1 LSPYIDQLETVI
13 LSRDRITMKVITGPS
28 SSGIDPTEQEVQ
40 QLARSLYHEAAEH
53 KPSIFEPQDWLG
65 KMIEWSL
72 EDESLRVALFRF
84 VDVLPSLDSA
94 AEIGR
99 HLEEYFAKVDHAFG
113 GLVFLAQALRAGWL
127 LAPVARHNVT
137 RLARRFIVDE
147 QPGALRSALET
158 LRKEPAAFTLDVV
171 GEATVSEKEALATQR
186 RYLDLLQSL
195 SSISASWP
203 VIPQIDQ
210 GPDGPL
216 PRINLSVKASA
227 LCARFDPL
235 DPDSEKIVRE
245 RLRPLFSEAARLN
258 AALTLDMEQ
267 YSFKDL
273 TLSILRDLLEESE
286 FQRQP
291 HAAIAIQA
299 YLRDAEHDVKELIQW
314 ARARKRRIGVR
325 LVKGA
330 YWDSEITW
338 AKQKGW
344 PIPVFLEKTETDANY
359 ERLTRLLL
367 ESYDIVDAAFGSHNI
382 RSLAHAI
389 VTAEK
394 LGVPNYGY
402 EIQMLYGMG
411 EPIRQAIIRNGQRVR
426 VYLPVGRLLPGMAYL
441 IRRLMENTS
450 NTSFLRQT
458 YAEEEQIDKL
468 IMPPPKKTITPSR
481 KTARKRAAAA
491 AVEPFQNEPLLDF
504 SRAENRGQFA
514 QALKTVR
521 KQFARNYP
529 LWIGGE
535 ELKTKKWLESVN
547 PAAPEEV
554 VGRVPVAGRGEAER
568 AVVNAVE
575 FFPEWSRT
583 PASERAAFM
592 FRAADIMRRRRIELA
607 AWEVFEVGKG
617 WREADA
623 DVAEAIDYLEYYGRE
638 MLRLSEP
645 QVTQKLPGES
655 NVYLYEPRG
664 VAAVIAPWNFPLA
677 ILTGMTAAALV
688 TGNCAVIKPAE
699 QSPVMGALL
708 MEILR
713 EAELPPAAC
722 QLLQGGGELG
732 AYLVRH
738 ASVQLIAFTGSREVG
753 LEILRTAYDHQ
764 PGQEHV
770 KRVVCEMG
778 GKNAI
783 IVDED
788 ADLDEAVVH
797 ILESAFGYQGQ
808 KCSAASRIV
817 LVDEIHDLL
826 LERLVEAV
834 RSLKIGQ
841 PEDPRNFIGPVID
854 AAAHSKI
861 IGYLAL
867 GKREGK
873 CVLEREAPTKGFFVG
888 PAIFSEIEPD
898 HRLANE
904 EIFGPVLSVIKA
916 KDFNHALQVANRSA
930 YGLTGGVFS
939 RSPAHIEK
947 TRREYRVGNL
957 YINRGIT
964 GAIVERQPFGG
975 LKLSG
980 IGSKAGG
987 PDYLLQFLEP
997 RTISENT
1004 LRHGFVAPEE
1014 LKN

>member
-1 LSPYIDQLETVI
+1 MTSA
-13 LSRDRITMKVITGPS
+13 R
-28 SSGIDPTEQEVQ
+28 DPTEQEIQ
-40 QLARSLYHEAAEH
+40 QLARSLYHQAAEH

-84 VDVLPSLDSA
+84 VDVLPSLDSVA
-94 AEIGR
+94 DIGR

-113 GLVFLAQALRAGWL
+113 GLVFLAQALHAGWL
-127 LAPVARHNVT
+127 LAPVARQNVT

-147 QPGALRSALET
+147 ERDALRSALET

-171 GEATVSEKEALATQR
+171 GEATVSEKEAMATQR

-195 SSISASWP
+195 STISAGWP
-203 VIPQIDQ
+203 FVPQIDR
-210 GPDGPL
+210 GVAGPL
-216 PRINLSVKASA
+216 PRVNLSVKVSA

-235 DPDSEKIVRE
+235 DPDSETIVRE
-245 RLRPLFSEAARLN
+245 RLRPLFREAARLG
-258 AALTLDMEQ
+258 AALTVDMEQ

-273 TLSILRDLLEESE
+273 TLAIFRNLLEESE
-286 FQRQP
+286 FQTQP
-291 HAAIAIQA
+291 YATIAMQA
-299 YLRDAEHDVKELIQW
+299 YLRDAERDVKELIQW
-314 ARARKRRIGVR
+314 ARMRKRRIGVR

-338 AKQKGW
+338 AKQRGW
-344 PIPVFLEKTETDANY
+344 PIPVFLDKAETDANY

-367 ESYDIVDAAFGSHNI
+367 ESHDVIDPAFGSHNI
-382 RSLAHAI
+382 RSLANAI
-389 VTAEK
+389 VTAK
-394 LGVPNYGY
+394 QLGVPNYGY
-402 EIQMLYGMG
+402 ELQMLYGMG
-411 EPIRQAIIRNGQRVR
+411 EPIRQVVIQNGQRVR

-468 IMPPPKKTITPSR
+468 IVPPAPKKIITQAR
-481 KTARKRAAAA
+481 KTGRKGATAD
-491 AVEPFQNEPLLDF
+491 AVEQFKNEPLLDF
-504 SRAENRGQFA
+504 SREANRTDFVES
-514 QALKTVR
+514 LNNVR
-521 KQFARNYP
+521 IKFAREYP
-529 LWIGGE
+529 LWIAGGE
-535 ELKTKKWLESVN
+535 VKTRKWLESFN

-575 FFPEWSRT
+575 FFPEWSRA
-583 PASERAAFM
+583 PARERAAFM
-592 FRAADIMRRRRIELA
+592 FHAADIMRRRRIELA

-623 DVAEAIDYLEYYGRE
+623 DVAEAIDYLDYYGRE

-645 QVTQKLPGES
+645 RVTQRLPGET
-655 NVYLYEPRG
+655 NVYFYEPRG

-677 ILTGMTAAALV
+677 ILAGMTAAALV
-688 TGNCAVIKPAE
+688 TGNCAIVKPAE

-708 MEILR
+708 VEILR
-713 EAELPPAAC
+713 EAGLPGAAC
-722 QLLQGGGELG
+722 QLLQGGGDLG

-738 ASVQLIAFTGSREVG
+738 SAVHLITFTGSREVG

-764 PGQEHV
+764 PGQEQV

-788 ADLDEAVVH
+788 ADLDEALVH

-808 KCSAASRIV
+808 KCSAASRII

-826 LERLVEAV
+826 MERLVEAV
-834 RSLKIGQ
+834 RSLKIGP
-841 PEDPRNFIGPVID
+841 PEDPRNLIGPVID
-854 AAAHSKI
+854 AAAHAKI
-861 IGYLAL
+861 IGYINL
-867 GKREGK
+867 GKHEGK
-873 CVLEREAPTKGFFVG
+873 CVLEREASSKGFFVG
-888 PAIFSEIEPD
+888 PAIFSEIQPD
-898 HRLANE
+898 HGLARE
-904 EIFGPVLSVIKA
+904 EIFGPVIAVIKA
-916 KDFNHALQVANRSA
+916 KDFDHALAIANQSA

-939 RSPAHIEK
+939 RSPAHIDK
-947 TRREYRVGNL
+947 ARREFRVGNL

-1004 LRHGFVAPEE
+1004 LRHGFVAADE

>member
-1 LSPYIDQLETVI
+1 MHGTTHDQEKAV
-13 LSRDRITMKVITGPS
+13 
-28 SSGIDPTEQEVQ
+28 QE
-40 QLARSLYHEAAEH
+40 LARSLYHQAAEH
-53 KPSIFEPQDWLG
+53 KPSIFESQDWLG

-72 EDESLRVALFRF
+72 NDESLRVALFRF

-99 HLEEYFAKVDHAFG
+99 HLGEYFAKVDHAFG
-113 GLVFLAQALRAGWL
+113 GLVFLAQALHAGWL
-127 LAPVARHNVT
+127 FAPLVKQNVT
-137 RLARRFIVDE
+137 RLARRFIAEEEPEILKSVLE
-147 QPGALRSALET
+147 GLRT
-158 LRKEPAAFTLDVV
+158 EPAAFTLDVV
-171 GEATVSEKEALATQR
+171 GEATVSDKEALAMQR
-186 RYLDLLQSL
+186 RYLDLLQTLTSMTKGW
-195 SSISASWP
+195 AS
-203 VIPQIDQ
+203 VPQIDQ
-210 GPDGPL
+210 SVEGNL
-216 PRINLSVKASA
+216 PRVNLSVKISS
-227 LCARFDPL
+227 LYPRFDPL
-235 DPDSEKIVRE
+235 DPDTEKVVRE
-245 RLRPLFSEAARLN
+245 RLRPLFREAARLQ
-258 AALTLDMEQ
+258 AALTVDMER
-267 YSFKDL
+267 SAFKDL
-273 TLSILRDLLEESE
+273 TLAIFRDLLEESE
-286 FQRQP
+286 FRSGP
-291 HAAIAIQA
+291 TAAVAIQA
-299 YLRDAEHDVKELIQW
+299 YLRDAQKDLTALIQW
-314 ARARKRRIGVR
+314 ARERKRRIGVR

-330 YWDSEITW
+330 YWDSEIAW

-344 PIPVFLEKTETDANY
+344 PIPVFLDKAETDANY

-367 ESYDIVDAAFGSHNI
+367 ENHDIVDAAFGSHNI

-389 VTAEK
+389 VLAK
-394 LGVPNYGY
+394 GLGIPNHGY

-411 EPIRQAIIRNGQRVR
+411 EPVRKAVIQNGQRVR

-458 YAEEEQIDKL
+458 YAEEKEIDKL
-468 IMPPPKKTITPSR
+468 ILPPLPKKAPIP
-481 KTARKRAAAA
+481 KRAAGRKIRDADDPG
-491 AVEPFQNEPLLDF
+491 PFRNEPLLDF
-504 SRAENRGQFA
+504 SRQENRS
-514 QALKTVR
+514 R
-521 KQFARNYP
+521 FARTLKETRQRFGRDYL
-529 LWIGGE
+529 LWVGGE
-535 ELKTKKWLESVN
+535 ETETKEWLESIN
-547 PAAPEEV
+547 PAAPTETI
-554 VGRVPVAGRGEAER
+554 GRVAVAGREEAER
-568 AVVNAVE
+568 ALASAAD
-575 FFPEWSRT
+575 FFPEWKNTSVK
-583 PASERAAFM
+583 ERAAVL
-592 FRAADIMRRRRIELA
+592 FRAAELMRRRRMELA
-607 AWEVFEVGKG
+607 GWELFEVGKG

-638 MLRLSEP
+638 MMRLSAP
-645 QVTQKLPGES
+645 RVTQPLPGES

-664 VAAVIAPWNFPLA
+664 IAAVIAPWNFPLA
-677 ILTGMTAAALV
+677 ILTGMTAAAV
-688 TGNCAVIKPAE
+688 VAGNCAIVKPAE
-699 QSPVMGALL
+699 QSPVTGALL
-708 MEILR
+708 VEILR
-713 EAELPPAAC
+713 EAGLPDAAC

-738 ASVQLIAFTGSREVG
+738 PAVHLIAFTGSREVG
-753 LEILRTAYDHQ
+753 LEILRAAYDH
-764 PGQEHV
+764 PPEQEHV

-808 KCSAASRIV
+808 KCSAASRII
-817 LVDEIHDLL
+817 LTEEIHDHL

-834 RSLKIGQ
+834 RSLKIG
-841 PEDPRNFIGPVID
+841 PPDDPRNFIGPVID
-854 AAAHSKI
+854 AAAYSRI
-861 IGYLAL
+861 IGYIDL

-873 CVLEREAPTKGFFVG
+873 CVLDREAPSGGYFIG
-888 PAIFSEIEPD
+888 PAIFSGIEPS

-916 KDFNHALQVANRSA
+916 KGFDAALAIANRSSYA
-930 YGLTGGVFS
+930 LTGGIFS

-947 TRREYRVGNL
+947 ARKEFRVGNL

-964 GAIVERQPFGG
+964 GAVVERQPFGG

-1014 LKN
+1014 LKK